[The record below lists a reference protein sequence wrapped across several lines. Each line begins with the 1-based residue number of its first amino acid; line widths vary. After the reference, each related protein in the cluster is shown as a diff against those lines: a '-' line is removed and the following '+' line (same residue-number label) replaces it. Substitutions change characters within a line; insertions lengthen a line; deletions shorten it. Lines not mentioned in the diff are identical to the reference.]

1 MNDRHSKL
9 SGARWPKELRVA
21 TGKCLSCLACQNFF
35 NFRLKELIVRD
46 AKVELFVVLFLY
58 HSILIIKKVLL
69 ELRFIFLFISTQ
81 ALKNLNKC
89 RFQLF
94 CSFIHVRVMGK
105 QFTFGTLIAL
115 FRFGFWDA
123 TNSNHHYL
131 NVMCPVWGAGRS
143 HRTMVMRSAQRKR
156 STK

>member
-1 MNDRHSKL
+1 MPDD
-9 SGARWPKELRVA
+9 PKNRGLLPV
-21 TGKCLSCLACQNFF
+21 SVCLAFIAQACMPKFLSF
-35 NFRLKELIVRD
+35 LLKRINSARRKGWTVCC
-46 AKVELFVVLFLY
+46 VFCY
-58 HSILIIKKVLL
+58 QSILIIKKVLL

-94 CSFIHVRVMGK
+94 CSFIHVRVQGK

-131 NVMCPVWGAGRS
+131 NVMCPVWGAGQS
-143 HRTMVMRSAQRKR
+143 HRTMVMRSAQWKR

>member
-1 MNDRHSKL
+1 MPDD
-9 SGARWPKELRVA
+9 PKNRGFLLV
-21 TGKCLSCLACQNFF
+21 SFCLAFIAQACMPKFVSVL
-35 NFRLKELIVRD
+35 LKRINSARRKNCL
-46 AKVELFVVLFLY
+46 LCFLCISVY
-58 HSILIIKKVLL
+58 PTVKILL

-115 FRFGFWDA
+115 SRFCFWDA

-143 HRTMVMRSAQRKR
+143 HRIMVMRSAQRKR